1 MTVAYTPVY
10 TGKVAGDGTG
20 DPGKVAFDKLNA
32 TSAALAAAIDALGG
46 SSGST
51 YVSTTL
57 SSDTANFSIGGTF
70 PAGVSMVDFLLTTAN
85 VNLSGMQAGVFNG
98 QTIWVRNAPGSTF
111 TLTLQVENAGSTP
124 ANRWNG
130 PTGGV
135 GLFAGFKVAA
145 VYNTT
150 LARWVV

>member
-1 MTVAYTPVY
+1 MTVAYVPVY
-10 TGKVAGDGTG
+10 TGRFPGDGTG

-32 TSAALAAAIDALGG
+32 TDAALASAISSLGG
-46 SSGST
+46 STGFS

-57 SSDTANFSIGGTF
+57 SSDTGNFTIGGTF

-85 VNLSGMQAGVFNG
+85 VNLSGIQAGVFNG
-98 QTIWVRNAPGSTF
+98 QTVWVRNAPGSTF
-111 TLTLQVENAGSTP
+111 SLFLPIENTGSAP

-130 PTGGV
+130 ATGAIA
-135 GLFAGFKVAA
+135 LIAGFKVAA